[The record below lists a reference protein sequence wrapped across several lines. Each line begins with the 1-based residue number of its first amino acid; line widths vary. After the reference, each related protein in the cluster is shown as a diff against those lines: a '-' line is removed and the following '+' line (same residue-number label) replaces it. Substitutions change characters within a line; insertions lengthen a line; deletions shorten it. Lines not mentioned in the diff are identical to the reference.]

1 MQDLWS
7 EVSNKAKES
16 SSTKGDSMKFLLQRH
31 VKEKKELKGIMV
43 SQPIPIISK
52 VWKKVKAT
60 EKHMTK

>member
-7 EVSNKAKES
+7 EVSNKTKES
-16 SSTKGDSMKFLLQRH
+16 SSAKGDSMKSLLQRH

-60 EKHMTK
+60 EKQMRK

>member
-1 MQDLWS
+1 MQHFWS
-7 EVSNKAKES
+7 EVSNKTKAS
-16 SSTKGDSMKFLLQRH
+16 SSTEEGSMKSLLQRH

-60 EKHMTK
+60 EKHMRK